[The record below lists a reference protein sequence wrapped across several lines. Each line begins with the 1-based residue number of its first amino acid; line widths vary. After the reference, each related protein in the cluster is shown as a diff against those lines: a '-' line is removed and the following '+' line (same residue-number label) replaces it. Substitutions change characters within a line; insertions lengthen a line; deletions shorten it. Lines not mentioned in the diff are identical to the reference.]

1 MRLVIF
7 GPTGGTGRRL
17 VERAIAEGHEV
28 TAFLRNPSRMSAR
41 HRRLRVV
48 VGDAS
53 DAGKVSDAVAGNEAV
68 ISVLGSRQ
76 PSNPLHPRRPGNPH
90 GPISAG
96 SANIIAAMKEHGLRR
111 FVCQTAWGWG
121 ESKQDPD
128 FAGAFF
134 MKVLVPPLLRD
145 EYAEKEAQEK
155 LLRESDLDWVIVRP
169 MITDQRALDERL
181 PRGVGSET
189 WQAPLYLAG
198 RRRRLPVEAAHRR
211 HVRTQDAGHRLLT
224 PHAGPI
230 RSILQPSKADIQAT
244 SKDLDCAP
252 LVSYSN
258 V

>member
-1 MRLVIF
+1 MGSVTMRLVIF

-28 TAFLRNPSRMSAR
+28 TAFVRNPSRMSAR
-41 HRRLRVV
+41 HWRLRVV

-53 DAGKVSDAVAGNEAV
+53 DAGKVSEAVAGNEAV

-76 PSNPLHPRRPGNPH
+76 PSNPLHPGRPGDPH
-90 GPISAG
+90 GPVSAG
-96 SANIIAAMKEHGLRR
+96 SANIIAAMEKHGLRR
-111 FVCQTAWGWG
+111 FVCQTAWGVG

-169 MITDQRALDERL
+169 MILTNGPWTNDYRVGLDL
-181 PRGVGSET
+181 KP
-189 WQAPLYLAG
+189 G
-198 RRRRLPVEAAHRR
+198 RRPYISRADVADFLMR
-211 HVRTQDAGHRLLT
+211 QLT
-224 PHAGPI
+224 DDTFVHKAP
-230 RSILQPSKADIQAT
+230 SIG
-244 SKDLDCAP
+244 
-252 LVSYSN
+252 Y
-258 V
+258 

>member
-1 MRLVIF
+1 MIGSATMRLVIF

-28 TAFLRNPSRMSAR
+28 TAFVRNPSRMSAR

-53 DAGKVSDAVAGNEAV
+53 DAGKVREAVAGNEAV

-76 PSNPLHPRRPGNPH
+76 PSNPLHPRRPGDPH
-90 GPISAG
+90 GPVSVG

-111 FVCQTAWGWG
+111 FVCQTAWGVG
-121 ESKQDPD
+121 ESKQDPG

-155 LLRESDLDWVIVRP
+155 LLRKSDLDWIIVRP
-169 MITDQRALDERL
+169 MILTNGPWTNDYRVGLDL
-181 PRGVGSET
+181 KP
-189 WQAPLYLAG
+189 G
-198 RRRRLPVEAAHRR
+198 RRPYISRADVADFLM
-211 HVRTQDAGHRLLT
+211 RLLT
-224 PHAGPI
+224 DDSFVHQTPAIG
-230 RSILQPSKADIQAT
+230 
-244 SKDLDCAP
+244 
-252 LVSYSN
+252 Y
-258 V
+258 